1 MVINV
6 WTVWNGGSDLEST
19 DMKSAS
25 STDYIKQSQ
34 NQCFSL
40 CLCFLNVSC
49 ECIPSEWQVPYMVRE
64 GNRNCRSFLFFTPSQ
79 ACPYLVYGRRRWC
92 FHRTDITDEPFLGC
106 GSSIVLP
113 SLLLLQ
119 SSSSRGVS
127 SIFRNECR
135 VGVLSQGCLSS
146 HITAEAFTD
155 RAIVKEERMSGTT
168 LVSPRRES
176 CSGAVVPT
184 LTALCKSG
192 ITEWN
197 RARASFPLPAPSFVL
212 SAVLSD
218 KQQHSP

>member
-1 MVINV
+1 M
-6 WTVWNGGSDLEST
+6 ES
-19 DMKSAS
+19 AI
-25 STDYIKQSQ
+25 STDYIKRVNTTS
-34 NQCFSL
+34 
-40 CLCFLNVSC
+40 VWI
-49 ECIPSEWQVPYMVRE
+49 CIWMAGPLYGQRGEPELQELPI
-64 GNRNCRSFLFFTPSQ
+64 FFPPSQ

-113 SLLLLQ
+113 SLLLQ

-176 CSGAVVPT
+176 CSGAVVRT
-184 LTALCKSG
+184 LTALCKSR

-212 SAVLSD
+212 SAVLSG